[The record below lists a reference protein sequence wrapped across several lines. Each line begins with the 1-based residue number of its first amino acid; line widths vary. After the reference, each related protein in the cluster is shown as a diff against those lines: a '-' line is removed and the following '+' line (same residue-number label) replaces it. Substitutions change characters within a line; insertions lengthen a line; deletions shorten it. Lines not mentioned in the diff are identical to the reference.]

1 MAIKN
6 KYVFL
11 RKILKVEIMSSEN
24 KKIVISLQKELL
36 DLLLKKANVSKRTL
50 YDTAVRRFV
59 NDNIDLLSPSEL
71 KKYQQILLI

>member
-1 MAIKN
+1 
-6 KYVFL
+6 
-11 RKILKVEIMSSEN
+11 MSPQD

-50 YDTAVRRFV
+50 YETAISSFV
-59 NDNIDLLSPSEL
+59 NDNIDLLSPIEL